1 MKRYTTDINPM
12 AEGPDGYMILDR
24 KTGEK
29 MADGFATE
37 KEAEAYLAEHFG
49 IEEEL

>member
-1 MKRYTTDINPM
+1 MKRFATDINPM
-12 AEGPDGYMILDR
+12 SEGPDGYMILDR
-24 KTGEK
+24 KTGDK

-37 KEAEAYLAEHFG
+37 EEAETYLAEHFD

>member
-1 MKRYTTDINPM
+1 MKRYATDINPM
-12 AEGPDGYMILDR
+12 TEGPDGYMILDR

-37 KEAEAYLAEHFG
+37 EEADAYLAENFDA
-49 IEEEL
+49 EDDL